1 MEMLHILDYMH
12 KTEEFEMVMLVLLL
26 GTHIYFTFRLHGIQ
40 RKIPQGIRLSFS
52 GQEGGDGDV
61 SAYSALATALAA
73 TIGTGNIIG
82 ISAAVATGGPGAIFW
97 CWITGV
103 FGIATCYAESFLSV
117 KYRIKT
123 KEGNYIGGPMYV
135 LERVL
140 HQKGLAV
147 LFAVF
152 TVLASMGIGSSVQ
165 SHSICAAIQE
175 QVPVSPHLIGM
186 GFGVLAGIV
195 IVGGGRQI
203 AKVCTWLV
211 PFMSVFYFLGC
222 FYLIAV
228 NHSYLWEA
236 VQVIV
241 KSAFSSRSFLGGM
254 AGTAVT
260 VGIRT
265 GISKGLFTN
274 EAGMGSIPITASS
287 AKTTSPVRQGIV
299 SMTGVFW
306 DTVVMCA
313 ITGIALVS
321 SMLRWPLLYQGA
333 ADDRLCFIA
342 FSRIP
347 IGGEMM
353 LSISLVLFA
362 FATIIGWSYYGE
374 SAVRYLWGE
383 RGIKVYQLAYM
394 MMVYLGAVVSLNLVW
409 NLSELFNILMAVPNL
424 IGVWLLRKEIIAD
437 TLGS

>member
-1 MEMLHILDYMH
+1 MQMPHILDYMH
-12 KTEEFEMVMLVLLL
+12 KSKELQMVMLVLLL

-40 RKIPQGIRLSFS
+40 RKIPEGIRLSFS
-52 GQEGGDGDV
+52 GQEEGAGDV
-61 SAYSALATALAA
+61 SAYSSLATALAA

-117 KYRIKT
+117 KYRIRT

-135 LERVL
+135 LEKVL

-147 LFAVF
+147 LFALF

-186 GFGVLAGIV
+186 GFGVLAGFV
-195 IVGGGRQI
+195 IVGGGKQI

-211 PFMSVFYFLGC
+211 PFMSAFYFLGC
-222 FYLIAV
+222 FYIMAV

-236 VQVIV
+236 VLVIV

-260 VGIRT
+260 TGIRI

-274 EAGMGSIPITASS
+274 EAGMGSIPITAAS
-287 AKTTSPVRQGIV
+287 AKTTSPMRQGIV

-321 SMLRWPLLYQGA
+321 SMIRLPSLYQGA
-333 ADDRLCFIA
+333 AEDRLCFLA
-342 FSRIP
+342 FSQIP
-347 IGGEMM
+347 LGGEMM

-374 SAVRYLWGE
+374 CGVRYLWGE
-383 RGIKVYQLAYM
+383 RGIKIYQLVYM

-424 IGVWLLRKEIIAD
+424 IGVWLLRKEIIGD
-437 TLGS
+437 TLKA

>member
-1 MEMLHILDYMH
+1 MQMPHILDYMH
-12 KTEEFEMVMLVLLL
+12 KSKELQMVMLVLLL

-40 RKIPQGIRLSFS
+40 RKIPEGIRLSFS
-52 GQEGGDGDV
+52 GQEEGAGDV
-61 SAYSALATALAA
+61 SAYSSLATALAA

-117 KYRIKT
+117 KYRIRT

-135 LERVL
+135 LEKVL

-147 LFAVF
+147 LFALF

-186 GFGVLAGIV
+186 GFGVLAGFV
-195 IVGGGRQI
+195 IVGGGKQI

-211 PFMSVFYFLGC
+211 PFMSAFYFLGC
-222 FYLIAV
+222 FYIMAV

-236 VQVIV
+236 VLVIV

-260 VGIRT
+260 TGIRI

-274 EAGMGSIPITASS
+274 EAGMGSIPITAAS
-287 AKTTSPVRQGIV
+287 AKTISPMRQGIV

-321 SMLRWPLLYQGA
+321 SMIRLPSLYQGA
-333 ADDRLCFIA
+333 AEDRLCFLA
-342 FSRIP
+342 FSQIP
-347 IGGEMM
+347 LGGEMM

-374 SAVRYLWGE
+374 CGVRYLWGE
-383 RGIKVYQLAYM
+383 RGIKIYQLVYM

-424 IGVWLLRKEIIAD
+424 IGVWLLRKEIIGD
-437 TLGS
+437 TLKA